1 MMGAQAFPG
10 YNYFSPFQGLHPY
23 VFYCPGFEAR
33 FYCPG
38 FEFGSKSFIGCRYSV
53 GNVLSVGKQALHVRN
68 EGLGYLWNSIE
79 CNARF
84 TYWNRGPGLLRFR
97 QRLHAR
103 PGPRRRARDNSDMP
117 HIGPTTR
124 RRRPAPDL
132 RPG

>member
-68 EGLGYLWNSIE
+68 EVTRVLDIFGTALSATPDLLTGIE
-79 CNARF
+79 
-84 TYWNRGPGLLRFR
+84 GPGY
-97 QRLHAR
+97 
-103 PGPRRRARDNSDMP
+103 
-117 HIGPTTR
+117 
-124 RRRPAPDL
+124 
-132 RPG
+132 